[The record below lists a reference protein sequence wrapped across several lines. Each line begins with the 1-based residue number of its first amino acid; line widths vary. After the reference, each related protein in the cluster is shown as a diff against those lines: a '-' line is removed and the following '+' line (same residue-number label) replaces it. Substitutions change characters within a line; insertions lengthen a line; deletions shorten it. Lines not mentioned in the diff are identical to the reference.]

1 MCLEKYKVKI
11 DLDNLE
17 LAVDFVSG
25 GSIISAEAYLD
36 KETGNIF
43 YLGDGVDEEA
53 PENINSARYL
63 EIPNSHELN
72 LGRSMVLEFIQNYLP
87 EEYELIRSYFNKRGA
102 FSKFKERLEQIGAL
116 DQWYSYEALAT
127 KRALKEWCDEN
138 SISYSDHT

>member
-1 MCLEKYKVKI
+1 MKI

-72 LGRSMVLEFIQNYLP
+72 LGRSMVLEFIQNYFP

-116 DQWYSYEALAT
+116 EQWYSYEALAT